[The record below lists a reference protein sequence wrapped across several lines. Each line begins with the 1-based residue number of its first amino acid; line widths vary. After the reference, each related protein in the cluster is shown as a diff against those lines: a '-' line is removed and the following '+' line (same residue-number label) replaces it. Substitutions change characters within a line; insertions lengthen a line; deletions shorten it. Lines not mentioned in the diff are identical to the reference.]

1 MEVVKQKRRG
11 AQTLALV
18 SSLPAQRYERELRTL
33 QRFLKTHVP
42 PNQRKA
48 FLNTVKAELNYALKD
63 ARTYVQ
69 RDACVKAI
77 LSENVLYLLLKQPEV
92 LHTVKRVVSTSD
104 YRFFLK
110 YVKNSD
116 KQWLEH
122 TAHHVKDVFMRL
134 KNETI
139 DLIPLLLNKRQAQ
152 VFYHNGFQPLI
163 NAYTTL
169 KPYFHEDTP
178 LLLDVVSHYPFLI
191 TYINDPTTLD
201 AYATV
206 YADYYAYL
214 RGHQIDELHD
224 DPQARRAFLK
234 SLTDKQLAALVCSPP
249 FLFYTSSNTLLLEEL
264 KARTTNV
271 MAFLNKQ
278 HINTDTAILHF
289 VTRAMRLGYVNKTF
303 FTDEEIKNV
312 IIPAAVKTLMRS
324 KSVREVFLAV
334 NALQQLQQ
342 QGFATHITERIKHL
356 TPNTVMNALAV
367 EALQQQDEQRV
378 FNARQFADNGILH
391 VVEVFKRGDA
401 DNYYHNLI
409 KTLKKRGYRQIG
421 HTFVKGKVVFEVVN
435 VNIEKGQTFVEQVLK
450 KRKNVVL
457 VFRGHSYN
465 LKRVIPPEL
474 FERKRG
480 GRVLLIAGSCGSGVE
495 MPAYALHAK
504 HTQLWFIGYLTVG
517 RGWVTNNLVDKVV
530 RLFNSNKTVLFKEL
544 ERGVG
549 AKDTVFIHNNKAF
562 VFLTKLL
569 EHKVV
574 DEETV
579 KNEVKW

>member
-1 MEVVKQKRRG
+1 
-11 AQTLALV
+11 
-18 SSLPAQRYERELRTL
+18 
-33 QRFLKTHVP
+33 
-42 PNQRKA
+42 
-48 FLNTVKAELNYALKD
+48 
-63 ARTYVQ
+63 
-69 RDACVKAI
+69 
-77 LSENVLYLLLKQPEV
+77 
-92 LHTVKRVVSTSD
+92 
-104 YRFFLK
+104 
-110 YVKNSD
+110 
-116 KQWLEH
+116 
-122 TAHHVKDVFMRL
+122 
-134 KNETI
+134 
-139 DLIPLLLNKRQAQ
+139 
-152 VFYHNGFQPLI
+152 
-163 NAYTTL
+163 
-169 KPYFHEDTP
+169 
-178 LLLDVVSHYPFLI
+178 
-191 TYINDPTTLD
+191 
-201 AYATV
+201 
-206 YADYYAYL
+206 
-214 RGHQIDELHD
+214 
-224 DPQARRAFLK
+224 
-234 SLTDKQLAALVCSPP
+234 
-249 FLFYTSSNTLLLEEL
+249 
-264 KARTTNV
+264 
-271 MAFLNKQ
+271 
-278 HINTDTAILHF
+278 
-289 VTRAMRLGYVNKTF
+289 
-303 FTDEEIKNV
+303 
-312 IIPAAVKTLMRS
+312 
-324 KSVREVFLAV
+324 
-334 NALQQLQQ
+334 
-342 QGFATHITERIKHL
+342 
-356 TPNTVMNALAV
+356 
-367 EALQQQDEQRV
+367 
-378 FNARQFADNGILH
+378 
-391 VVEVFKRGDA
+391 VEVFKRGDA

-409 KTLKKRGYRQIG
+409 KTLKKHGYRQIG